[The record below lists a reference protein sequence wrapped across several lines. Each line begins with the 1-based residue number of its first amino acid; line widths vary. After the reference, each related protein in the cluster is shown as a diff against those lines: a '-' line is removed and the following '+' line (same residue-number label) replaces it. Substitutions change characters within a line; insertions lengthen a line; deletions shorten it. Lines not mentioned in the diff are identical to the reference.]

1 MRISNALLGLAASA
15 LLITGCSSQ
24 KDPAANVLTQAEA
37 ALAEV
42 RVEGA
47 QYAPG
52 ELKAAEDTLAK
63 LKADFAKEDYK
74 QVLESVPKF
83 NTEMA
88 ALKELVVAT
97 QTQMV
102 AATREWETLSTEVP
116 KVVEEIQVRVNNLSG
131 SKLPKE
137 VKKDAFEAAKA
148 SLETMKATWAEATAA
163 HSAGNT
169 LEAAD
174 KARMV
179 QAKGEEVKTQLGM
192 NAA

>member
-42 RVEGA
+42 RVDGA

-63 LKADFAKEDYK
+63 LKADFAKKDYK
-74 QVLESVPKF
+74 QVLESVPQF

-148 SLETMKATWAEATAA
+148 SLETMKTTWAEATAA
-163 HSAGNT
+163 HSAGNM

>member
-42 RVEGA
+42 RVDGA

-74 QVLESVPKF
+74 LVLETVPQF
-83 NTEMA
+83 NQEMA
-88 ALKELVVAT
+88 SLKEVVVST

-116 KVVEEIQVRVNNLSG
+116 KVVEEIQTRVKNLSG
-131 SKLPKE
+131 SRLPKE
-137 VKKDAFEAAKA
+137 VKKEAFEAAKA
-148 SLETMKATWAEATAA
+148 SLETMKTTWAEATAA
-163 HSAGNT
+163 HDAGNA
-169 LEAAD
+169 LEAAY

-179 QAKGEEVKTQLGM
+179 QAKGEEVKTQLAM